1 MRYYYYMHKRKV
13 REKLYNSG
21 ARSNT
26 LMLFPSETN
35 IFNVSCAHCHDK
47 LLHPG
52 L

>member
-1 MRYYYYMHKRKV
+1 MKV
-13 REKLYNSG
+13 REKIYNSG

-35 IFNVSCAHCHDK
+35 IFNVSCACAHCHDK